1 MRKLATL
8 MALAAALAVSA
19 PVVAQARH
27 SADDPITHV
36 RHGADDRGGAAQ
48 PQRKAKTAQAVGT
61 RHGADDPIGHDH
73 GGDSGDDGPNH
84 T

>member
-1 MRKLATL
+1 MKKLATL

-19 PVVAQARH
+19 PAVAQARH
-27 SADDPITHV
+27 SADDPLTHI

-48 PQRKAKTAQAVGT
+48 LQRKAKAAQAVAT
-61 RHGADDPIGHDH
+61 RHGADDPIGHGH
-73 GGDSGDDGPNH
+73 RGDDGPSH